1 MSEQA
6 SPARPEQSGPRRSAV
21 VRALLLP
28 WRLASFSV
36 WFGWQVLASS
46 RQVLHDIATPG
57 SDATAR
63 VVRMPLRSTTDGE
76 ATLIAAL
83 ITLTP
88 GTLTLGIVPRENG
101 GRCLLVHSMYHR
113 DHASALTDLHHM
125 EDRMLHGL
133 ALEDRRG
140 PIP

>member
-1 MSEQA
+1 MT
-6 SPARPEQSGPRRSAV
+6 RPTDPTTTPRRSALA
-21 VRALLLP
+21 RAIRLP
-28 WRLASFSV
+28 WRLTWFCL
-36 WFGWQVLASS
+36 WFGWEVLSSS

-63 VVRMPLRSTTDGE
+63 VVRMPLRSVTDGE

-88 GTLTLGIVPRENG
+88 GTLTLGIVPREDG

-113 DHASALTDLHHM
+113 DHRSALVDLHDM
-125 EDRMLHGL
+125 EDRMLHAL
-133 ALEDRRG
+133 TLEDRR
-140 PIP
+140 